1 MIVKSLFSIQRSLD
15 RSIPI
20 SSKISRAKIQGSND
34 LAIKICTQPLKSN
47 TKEAIEQEQDRIL
60 LLFPFLDFSRR
71 FDSIRTE
78 ANRVFLSLYSPM
90 QYGYKNFRFLRVKSR
105 LSFTFPP
112 PLASCSWNRESG
124 FICAHVH
131 RSSIS
136 TNRKLTVNPGS

>member
-47 TKEAIEQEQDRIL
+47 TKEAIEQEQDTIL

-112 PLASCSWNRESG
+112 PLASCSWKSERAVLYALTYTG
-124 FICAHVH
+124 ALYP
-131 RSSIS
+131 RTGSS
-136 TNRKLTVNPGS
+136 P